1 MTYTNEVDYE
11 VIILCNNDCDSVVS
25 LLLKVGLQDNGEI
38 TMVYN
43 FGYIIGMLND
53 KRDKTIVNIDDF
65 KLDICYIE
73 SRSIIRKL
81 IFEWIFFVNHRL
93 VAYNI
98 NLKTNL
104 CTKECIFNIIEY
116 QSKKIIFEID
126 IFVIFFDK
134 NKVPL

>member
-38 TMVYN
+38 AMVYN

-73 SRSIIRKL
+73 SGSIIRKL
-81 IFEWIFFVNHRL
+81 IFE
-93 VAYNI
+93 
-98 NLKTNL
+98 
-104 CTKECIFNIIEY
+104 
-116 QSKKIIFEID
+116 
-126 IFVIFFDK
+126 
-134 NKVPL
+134 